1 MVIITFG
8 LNFKKEWCKLV
19 LDCVRQY
26 ERNQRDNFSM
36 S

>member
-8 LNFKKEWCKLV
+8 LNFKKEWCKVV

-26 ERNQRDNFSM
+26 ERNIYKLKR
-36 S
+36 